1 MTEVVI
7 DGIQYVPSTDFNET
21 LKVMREVLKSQEFLS
36 DSAIENIM
44 KSLKNSMDKPSKT
57 GEVSLKNLGKSASK
71 TGEVLP
77 EKSGKSP
84 TKKSKHKTGGYYRSL
99 KPFKYNSVNGKIMQV
114 DHVLPDGRII
124 LGKGR
129 MAKWRI
135 QQAIVIKESMNQ
147 NTTNGMTYADTIE
160 IAKKVRL
167 DKETT
172 RRIMYN
178 IEHGSLGV
186 YIGKWRLENVV
197 NAPKKQPK
205 PIENNPQKRRESG
218 LYA

>member
-1 MTEVVI
+1 MTDVVI
-7 DGIQYVPSTDFNET
+7 DGIQYVPSTDFEET
-21 LKVMREVLKSQEFLS
+21 LKVMENVLKSQKLLH
-36 DSAIENIM
+36 DSAIEDIM
-44 KSLKNSMDKPSKT
+44 KSLKIQMEKPSKT
-57 GEVSLKNLGKSASK
+57 GDVSLKNLEKFASK

-84 TKKSKHKTGGYYRSL
+84 SKKSKHKTGGYYRSL

-114 DHVLPDGRII
+114 DHVLPDGRIV

-147 NTTNGMTYADTIE
+147 NTSKGMTYADTIE
-160 IAKKVRL
+160 IAKKVCL

-178 IEHGSLGV
+178 IEYGSLGV
-186 YIGKWRLENVV
+186 YIGKWRLENMV

>member
-21 LKVMREVLKSQEFLS
+21 LNVMREVLKSQEFLS

-44 KSLKNSMDKPSKT
+44 NSLKNSMDKPSKT

-77 EKSGKSP
+77 EKSGKS
-84 TKKSKHKTGGYYRSL
+84 KSKSQGSFKEYYNTYR
-99 KPFKYNSVNGKIMQV
+99 PFKYNKAVSKPFNIKDVLHDGSV
-114 DHVLPDGRII
+114 LFE
-124 LGKGR
+124 KGNY
-129 MAKWRI
+129 AKWKI
-135 QQAIVIKESMNQ
+135 QQAIIIKDSLK
-147 NTTNGMTYADTIE
+147 NGSTKDMTYADAIAIE
-160 IAKKVRL
+160 KKVRL
-167 DKETT
+167 S
-172 RRIMYN
+172 RQMVRQIMYN
-178 IEHGSLGV
+178 IEHCDLGV

-205 PIENNPQKRRESG
+205 PIQNNPQKRRESG